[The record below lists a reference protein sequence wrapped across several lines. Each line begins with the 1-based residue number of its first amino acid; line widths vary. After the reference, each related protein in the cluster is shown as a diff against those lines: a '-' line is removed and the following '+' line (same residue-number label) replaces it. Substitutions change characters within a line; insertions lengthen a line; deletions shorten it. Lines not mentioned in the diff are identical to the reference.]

1 LYLELRRSR
10 NRHRWSSR
18 YIVFPDF

>member
-1 LYLELRRSR
+1 MYQELQRFR

-18 YIVFPDF
+18 YIFFLEF